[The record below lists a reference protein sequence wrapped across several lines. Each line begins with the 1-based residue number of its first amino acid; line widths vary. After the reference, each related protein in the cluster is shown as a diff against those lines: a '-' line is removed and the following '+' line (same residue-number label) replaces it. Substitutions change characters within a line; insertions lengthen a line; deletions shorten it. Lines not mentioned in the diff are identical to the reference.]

1 MTVSQEIPRQF
12 AKNAKILQIDV
23 GCCGDQQKYQSGCKC
38 DRRCERSASKRL
50 LEEVPEKEH
59 PEWIAHIQELK
70 AKYPLNYDH
79 TQLTGPYFRE
89 TL

>member
-1 MTVSQEIPRQF
+1 M
-12 AKNAKILQIDV
+12 L
-23 GCCGDQQKYQSGCKC
+23 
-38 DRRCERSASKRL
+38 KRL

-79 TQLTGPYFRE
+79 TQLTGPYIIEKLYELTNGDAIISTEIRKHQMYSRLIGINQND
-89 TL
+89 TD